1 MKRRKEE
8 EKKSTRYKRT
18 HVCALGASQWH
29 QCFFPRLLNLS
40 TSRYVLHKLYSC
52 YQWNVVTG
60 EFVIR
65 EAYKFG
71 NVVLVHLAEKTSDT
85 QGVNGVPDI
94 IDDVK
99 NDDV

>member
-1 MKRRKEE
+1 MNGREEE
-8 EKKSTRYKRT
+8 EKKIQDTCTPTRVRQ
-18 HVCALGASQWH
+18 VPPVASL
-29 QCFFPRLLNLS
+29 FSPRFLNLS

-52 YQWNVVTG
+52 YQWDVITG

-94 IDDVK
+94 IDDVNK
-99 NDDV
+99 